1 VREDVAVTETTDP
14 TADPEGA
21 APPAPPALPADLD
34 PAAASRVAVIDDLAW
49 RGLIATS
56 TDLDALR
63 AEAAA
68 GPITLYCGFDPT
80 APSMHMG
87 NLVQILTVRRFQLA
101 GHRPLALV
109 GGATGL
115 IGDPKESGER
125 TLNPAD
131 VVADW
136 VARFRA
142 QLERFYDFDSP
153 GNAAVMVNNYDW
165 TQGLSTLEFLRD
177 VGKHFS
183 VNRMLD
189 REAVAARLAGNG
201 ISYTEFSY
209 QLLQSYDYL
218 QLHQQYGCTL
228 QTGGSDQWGNIVA
241 GVDLVRRVTGA
252 RVHALT
258 TPLVT
263 KSDGTKFGK
272 TESGTVWLDPELTSP
287 YAWFQFWL
295 NVEDAIV
302 PSLLRIFSFRSHEE
316 IEALEESLRER
327 PQAREAQRALAQE
340 LTDLVHGPEERAKV
354 EAAAAAL
361 FGRGDVADLDLATLE
376 AALAEAPH
384 AVVTSGEWQEGLTVA
399 DALARSGLVASKG
412 AGRRTIAEGGA
423 YVSNE
428 RVADQDAVLDASQ
441 LLHGRWILLRRGRR
455 HIGGIRVEGA

>member
-1 VREDVAVTETTDP
+1 MSAVTTPETSDSI
-14 TADPEGA
+14 
-21 APPAPPALPADLD
+21 DLD
-34 PAAASRVAVIDDLAW
+34 ALDDAARRRVAVLDDLAW
-49 RGLIATS
+49 RGLIAQS
-56 TDLDALR
+56 TDVQQLR
-63 AEAAA
+63 AAAAA
-68 GPITLYCGFDPT
+68 GPLTLYCGFDPT

-125 TLNPAD
+125 VLNPSEL
-131 VVADW
+131 VAEW
-136 VARFRA
+136 VAKFRA
-142 QLERFYDFDSP
+142 QLERFYDFDAE

-218 QLHQQYGCTL
+218 QLHQTYGCTL

-241 GVDLVRRVTGA
+241 GVDLVRRVTGS

-287 YAWFQFWL
+287 YAWYQFWL
-295 NVEDAIV
+295 NAEDSIV
-302 PSLLRIFSFRSHEE
+302 SSLLRIFSFRSHEE
-316 IEALEESLRER
+316 IEALEASLRDK
-327 PQAREAQRALAQE
+327 PQAREAQRALAEE
-340 LTDLVHGPEERAKV
+340 LTDLVHGPEQRARV
-354 EAAAAAL
+354 DAAARAL
-361 FGRGDVADLDLATLE
+361 FGQGEVADLDAETLD
-376 AALAEAPH
+376 AALAAAPH
-384 AVVTSGEWQEGLTVA
+384 AVITRAEWAEGIGVA

-423 YVSNE
+423 SVSNV
-428 RVADQDAVLDASQ
+428 RVTDENAVLGDPD
-441 LLHGRWILLRRGRR
+441 LLHGRWVLLRRGRR
-455 HIGGIRVEGA
+455 HIGGLRLAEPSDADSNA